1 MRTSGVV
8 LVLGGL
14 LAGMSST
21 GAAAER
27 PNIVLILAD
36 DLGWGDVGFNGRTS
50 WATPN
55 LDRLAAQG
63 TTFHRFYTAGAVC
76 NPSRAALLTGKSTI
90 HCGVTHN
97 EDDLPAGEV
106 TIAEALRAHG
116 YATALFGKWHQG
128 RPRAGAKSPVH
139 PMDQG
144 FDEFFGDVDARD
156 AWEKFPKSLWDG
168 REQKAVSGY
177 ADDLFADRA
186 IDFLK
191 RHKEGPFFLY
201 IPYINSHF
209 KIAAPEEDV
218 ARFRGKFPEADPDH
232 PVNATYAAMV
242 ARLDRN
248 VGRVLAALDEQGLA
262 GNTLVVFTS
271 DQGATFE
278 SGNKGASVYHDSNA
292 PFRGQKRTL
301 WEGGL
306 RVPAAARWPGHIPAG
321 RISDAVMQ
329 TIDLFPTFLA
339 AAGARPEP
347 NWHEDGIDLL
357 PSWTG
362 GVPLSERTLFFEW
375 RSEGADLVA
384 ALRGDHKLVVQRGGE
399 PELYDVVADPA
410 ERRDISALRPGLV
423 RRLHSDLKAWLA
435 TEIRADAAERSDP

>member
-8 LVLGGL
+8 LVLGGI

-63 TTFHRFYTAGAVC
+63 TTFRRFYTAGAVC

-97 EDDLPAGEV
+97 EDDLPAVEV
-106 TIAEALRAHG
+106 TIAEALKAHG
-116 YATALFGKWHQG
+116 YATGLFGKWHQG
-128 RPRAGAKSPVH
+128 RPRAGAEAPVH

-144 FDEFFGDVDARD
+144 FDEFFGYVDARD
-156 AWEKFPKSLWDG
+156 AWEKFPERLWDG

-177 ADDLFADRA
+177 ADDLFTDRA
-186 IDFLK
+186 IDFIDRQK
-191 RHKEGPFFLY
+191 NEPFFLY

-209 KIAAPEEDV
+209 NIAAPQEDI
-218 ARFRGKFPEADPDH
+218 ARLRGRFPEADPDH

-248 VGRVLAALDEQGLA
+248 VGRVLAALDERGLA

-278 SGNKGASVYHDSNA
+278 SGNAGASVYHDSNA

-301 WEGGL
+301 WEGGM
-306 RVPAAARWPGHIPAG
+306 RVPAAARWPGHIPGG
-321 RISDAVMQ
+321 RTSDAVMQ

-347 NWHEDGIDLL
+347 QWHGDGIDLL
-357 PSWTG
+357 PNWTG
-362 GVPLSERTLFFEW
+362 RASLPGRTLFFEW

-384 ALRGDHKLVVQRGGE
+384 ALRGDLKLVVQRGGP

-410 ERRDISALRPGLV
+410 ERRDVSALHPELV
-423 RRLHSDLKAWLA
+423 RRLHSGLKAWLA
-435 TEIRADAAERSDP
+435 TESRADATKRTAP